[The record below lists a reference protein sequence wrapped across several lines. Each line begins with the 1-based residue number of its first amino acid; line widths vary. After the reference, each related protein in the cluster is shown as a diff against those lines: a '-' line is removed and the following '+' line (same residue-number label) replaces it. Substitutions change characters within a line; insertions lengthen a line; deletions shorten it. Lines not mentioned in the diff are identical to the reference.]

1 MSVRGV
7 WRGKWNLARAIVAG
21 AVVWML
27 AVDTAPRMA
36 RLQLAS
42 LPNADYVKQV
52 DDLVASGRY
61 AEAMVVADAGL
72 AATSGAEHDRVTAAR
87 ERTLTAQR
95 GLLRRLKDL
104 ARGAITGGGSGTGG
118 EAAED
123 ASLELLL
130 GAVATDLFV
139 VGDIRDLI
147 IQGGRWA
154 RGQKPDV
161 VIAALAGVGVAT
173 TLAPE
178 IDWAPSVLKVARK
191 VGAMP
196 ARMGEFIAAAAKRG
210 DTGALKKVIDDTAQ
224 VAKAASPAGAVRI
237 MKQAESVE
245 DLASMARFLEKSG
258 ASGAHA
264 LAVTGKR
271 GTEAL
276 RSAEALRAA
285 GKADEAIA
293 AERLLVAVGGKG
305 RAGARF
311 MDRGL
316 HRVLL
321 RPHPIVGL
329 IKSAY
334 KGNAQALVAR
344 ALDLI
349 DPYARWALP
358 AAAAWLFVEL
368 AVLLNRIVGGSVRRS
383 ENRRAASRATAGARA
398 A

>member
-1 MSVRGV
+1 MSVRGA

-21 AVVWML
+21 VVVWTL
-27 AVDTAPRMA
+27 AIDTAPRMA

-42 LPNADYVKQV
+42 LPDADYVKQV
-52 DDLVASGRY
+52 DELVARGRY
-61 AEAMVVADAGL
+61 AEAMVIADAGL
-72 AATSGAEHDRVTAAR
+72 VATSGAEHDRLAAAR
-87 ERTLTAQR
+87 ERVVERQQSV
-95 GLLRRLKDL
+95 LRRLKDL
-104 ARGAITGGGSGTGG
+104 ARGAITGGAGGG
-118 EAAED
+118 ENSED

-178 IDWAPSVLKVARK
+178 VDWAPSVLKVARK

-196 ARMGEFIAAAAKRG
+196 ASIGEFITAAAKQG
-210 DTGALKKVIDDTAQ
+210 DTGAIRRVIDDTSQ

-237 MKQAESVE
+237 MRQAESVE
-245 DLASMARFLEKSG
+245 DLASVARFLDKTG

-271 GTEAL
+271 GPELL

-293 AERLLVAVGGKG
+293 TERLLVALGGKG

-329 IKSAY
+329 IKSVY
-334 KGNAQALVAR
+334 KGNAQALLAR

-358 AAAAWLFVEL
+358 AAAAWLFVEMAIL
-368 AVLLNRIVGGSVRRS
+368 FRRIAGGGTRRS
-383 ENRRAASRATAGARA
+383 ENPSAANRARMGIGAA
-398 A
+398 